1 MCLIVGWEGGSVFS
15 LSLKPQ
21 IVLCRMHNGC
31 EIQPINYETASRF

>member
-1 MCLIVGWEGGSVFS
+1 MCLIVEWDSNLVFS

-21 IVLCRMHNGC
+21 IVLCRMHNSC